1 MNNNLA
7 EITAAYENGW
17 NKLTEQFYT
26 KQEWPEAETIAPL
39 VGDGRFISHIKA
51 GETQFDRRPC
61 IFDSLPGAVLQ
72 VRLGTLVLIDT
83 DGTQAYLLPI
93 NAQP

>member
-39 VGDGRFISHIKA
+39 VSEGRFFARATA
-51 GETQFDRRPC
+51 GETHFDRRPR
-61 IFDSLPGAVLQ
+61 IFDSLPGTVLQ
-72 VRLGTLVLIDT
+72 VRLGCLCLDR
-83 DGTQAYLLPI
+83 Y
-93 NAQP
+93 

>member
-39 VGDGRFISHIKA
+39 VGEGGFSARTKT
-51 GETQFDRRPC
+51 GETHRDRRPR
-61 IFDSLPGAVLQ
+61 ILDSLPGTVLQ
-72 VRLGTLVLIDT
+72 VRQEHPILTDID
-83 DGTQAYLLPI
+83 GPQAHLLPI
-93 NAQP
+93 NTQS

>member
-39 VGDGRFISHIKA
+39 VGEGMFSAHTKEK
-51 GETQFDRRPC
+51 ETHLGRRPC
-61 IFDSLPGAVLQ
+61 IFDSLPRTVLQ
-72 VRLGTLVLIDT
+72 VRQGYTCLDR
-83 DGTQAYLLPI
+83 Y
-93 NAQP
+93 

>member
-39 VGDGRFISHIKA
+39 VGEGRFFAPTKA
-51 GETQFDRRPC
+51 GKLTLIADPVFLILYRELYYRC
-61 IFDSLPGAVLQ
+61 AWS
-72 VRLGTLVLIDT
+72 TLVLIDI
-83 DGTQAYLLPI
+83 DSTQAHLLPI
-93 NAQP
+93 NTQP

>member
-39 VGDGRFISHIKA
+39 VGEGRPSLRAKA
-51 GETQFDRRPC
+51 GETHLDRRPR
-61 IFDSLPGAVLQ
+61 ILNSLPGTVLQ
-72 VRLGTLVLIDT
+72 VRQEHPSLINI
-83 DGTQAYLLPI
+83 DGR
-93 NAQP
+93 

>member
-39 VGDGRFISHIKA
+39 VGEGRSSAYTTA
-51 GETQFDRRPC
+51 GETHPDCRPR
-61 IFDSLPGAVLQ
+61 ILNSISRAVLQ
-72 VRLGTLVLIDT
+72 VIQEHSIVIDT
-83 DGTQAYLLPI
+83 DGTQAHLLPI
-93 NAQP
+93 NTQP

>member
-1 MNNNLA
+1 LNSNLA

-39 VGDGRFISHIKA
+39 VGDGRSFASTNLEKLILIA
-51 GETQFDRRPC
+51 DPVFLILYRELYYRYIR
-61 IFDSLPGAVLQ
+61 
-72 VRLGTLVLIDT
+72 GTLVLIDI
-83 DGTQAYLLPI
+83 DSA
-93 NAQP
+93 

>member
-39 VGDGRFISHIKA
+39 VGEGMFTACTKA
-51 GETQFDRRPC
+51 GETHLDRRPC
-61 IFDSLPGAVLQ
+61 IFNSLPGTVLQ
-72 VRLGTLVLIDT
+72 VRQGHTGLDT
-83 DGTQAYLLPI
+83 Y
-93 NAQP
+93 

>member
-1 MNNNLA
+1 MNSNLA

-39 VGDGRFISHIKA
+39 VGEGRFFARTNA
-51 GETQFDRRPC
+51 GETHFDRRSC
-61 IFDSLPGAVLQ
+61 IFDSLPGTVLQ
-72 VRLGTLVLIDT
+72 VRLGTLFLIDI
-83 DGTQAYLLPI
+83 DSTQAHLLPI

>member
-39 VGDGRFISHIKA
+39 VGEGMFSAR
-51 GETQFDRRPC
+51 T
-61 IFDSLPGAVLQ
+61 
-72 VRLGTLVLIDT
+72 RLEKLILIVDPVFLILYRELYYRCVE
-83 DGTQAYLLPI
+83 AHFS
-93 NAQP
+93 

>member
-39 VGDGRFISHIKA
+39 VGEGMFFAPIKA
-51 GETQFDRRPC
+51 GKTHFDRRPR
-61 IFDSLPGAVLQ
+61 IFNSLPGTVLQ
-72 VRLGTLVLIDT
+72 VRPGYPCLDR
-83 DGTQAYLLPI
+83 Y
-93 NAQP
+93 

>member
-39 VGDGRFISHIKA
+39 VSEGMFSA
-51 GETQFDRRPC
+51 RP
-61 IFDSLPGAVLQ
+61 
-72 VRLGTLVLIDT
+72 RLEKLILIVDPVFLILYRELYYRYVE
-83 DGTQAYLLPI
+83 AHFS
-93 NAQP
+93 